1 MTIKNYNQLK
11 QKLTELNQK
20 YIQENQEK
28 IQQSKFAGIS
38 SGSVCGLGTSL
49 NIVIAVLVAAGIIAT
64 WPPATPVIVAAGAA
78 ITGFATIWFS
88 TYSHYE
94 VKLLVAE
101 NNNLEAE
108 INFMNNDNANELL
121 QEETGKM
128 VLMKKDFANFKEW
141 VSSFFSRREIPSS
154 DASHPVVGRVVG
166 RRIET
171 QGFLAV

>member
-64 WPPATPVIVAAGAA
+64 GTAAPVIVAAGAT

-94 VKLLVAE
+94 VKSLVAE

-141 VSSFFSRREIPSS
+141 VSSFFSRREILSG